1 MRRLFSLC
9 SALLLGL
16 VAAAEDRVSWEITPR
31 VTAPGQPF
39 RLQIIVES
47 DVVLGGA
54 QQAGRE
60 IKPPRG
66 MALRLSGQ
74 IARADSNEATINYS
88 GVAPEQ
94 EGEYVI
100 PPFNLRFARKMIAVD
115 AIKLIVSK
123 SVAFRRTAQARA
135 ELVIPDRP
143 FYVGEL
149 IRGAIR
155 MRGGEE
161 ETVVASFGLESVA
174 EGFTFAVT
182 ADRQPLP
189 EELGQGMQTTF
200 ELTPIREGVSE
211 LALNGTMLIQGSE
224 FNAFGN
230 GGRDRPFAFRRKL
243 TVEHVPERGRP
254 ADWTGAIGTFVAEA
268 VQVSKDKPEVG
279 EPIRL
284 RAILTGAGNLDRL
297 ITPELAS
304 SEQWDVLPAQER
316 RRHSEDQRFFVYT
329 LIPRLPGKLLTPPIR
344 FSTFD
349 PLTKQYSRVEFKP
362 IEVVVTGSAPAK
374 VDLITADPAAPADAK
389 KKPVSG
395 LAAPEPRRTSA
406 LVFGTP
412 AAPLAASPAF
422 WSGNGL
428 LVALLLALTAAALY
442 LGYLAAHPEIR
453 IRRRARSLLRAA
465 LLNATNARRQ
475 GDRRAFALAVARGL
489 QVGSAALL
497 GAEEEAMTQSD
508 IERALPGVDRALL
521 DGLFLRAYGER
532 FAAGAPTEAEA
543 DADATAALELLRRL
557 LALL

>member
-1 MRRLFSLC
+1 MRRRLSLC
-9 SALLLGL
+9 FALLLGL
-16 VAAAEDRVSWEITPR
+16 VAAAEDRVTWEITPR
-31 VTAPGQPF
+31 ITAPGQPF

-60 IKPPRG
+60 IRPPRG

-100 PPFNLRFARKMIAVD
+100 PPFNLRFARKIIAVD

-135 ELVIPDRP
+135 ELVIPDRA

-155 MRGGEE
+155 MRGGDE

-174 EGFTFAVT
+174 EGFAFAVT

-211 LALNGTMLIQGSE
+211 LALNGTMLIQGAE

-284 RAILTGAGNLDRL
+284 RAILTGTGNLDRL
-297 ITPELAS
+297 VTPELPS

-316 RRHSEDQRFFVYT
+316 RRHSEEQRFFVYT

-349 PLTKQYSRVEFKP
+349 PLTKRYSRVEFKP
-362 IEVVVTGSAPAK
+362 IEVIVTGSAPAK
-374 VDLITADPAAPADAK
+374 VDLITADPAAPADVK
-389 KKPVSG
+389 KKTVSG

-406 LVFGTP
+406 FFFGPP
-412 AAPLAASPAF
+412 AAPLAASTAF

-475 GDRRAFALAVARGL
+475 GDQRAFALAVARGL

-532 FAAGAPTEAEA
+532 FAAGAPTEA

>member
-9 SALLLGL
+9 FALLLGL
-16 VAAAEDRVSWEITPR
+16 TAAAEDRVSWEITPR
-31 VTAPGQPF
+31 ITAPGQPF

-54 QQAGRE
+54 QQAGKE
-60 IKPPRG
+60 IRPPRG

-74 IARADSNEATINYS
+74 IVRSDSNEATINYS

-94 EGEYVI
+94 EGEYII
-100 PPFNLRFARKMIAVD
+100 PAFNLRFARKMIAVEP
-115 AIKLIVSK
+115 IKLTVSK
-123 SVAFRRTAQARA
+123 SVAYRRTAQARA
-135 ELVIPDRP
+135 ELAIPDRT

-149 IRGAIR
+149 IRGSIR
-155 MRGGEE
+155 MRGGED

-174 EGFTFAVT
+174 EGFTLSVT

-211 LALNGTMLIQGSE
+211 LALNGTMLIQGAAVS
-224 FNAFGN
+224 AFSN
-230 GGRDRPFAFRRKL
+230 SGRDRPFAFRRKL
-243 TVEHVPERGRP
+243 TIEHVPERGRP
-254 ADWTGAIGTFVAEA
+254 ADWSGAIGTFAAEA

-284 RAILTGAGNLDRL
+284 RAILTGTGNLDRL
-297 ITPELAS
+297 ITPEIPG
-304 SEQWDVLPAQER
+304 SEQWDILPAQER
-316 RRHSEDQRFFVYT
+316 RRHSEEQRFFVYT
-329 LIPRLPGKLLTPPIR
+329 LVPRLPGKLLTPAIR

-349 PLTKQYSRVEFKP
+349 PLTKKYSRVEFKP
-362 IEVVVTGSAPAK
+362 IEVVVTGTAPAK
-374 VDLITADPAAPADAK
+374 VDLITADPAAPADSK
-389 KKPVSG
+389 QKTVTG
-395 LAAPEPRRTSA
+395 LATPEPRRSSA
-406 LVFGTP
+406 LFLGTP
-412 AAPLAASPAF
+412 SAPLAASASF

-428 LVALLLALTAAALY
+428 LVVLLIALTATTLY

-453 IRRRARSLLRAA
+453 IRRRARSILRASLITA
-465 LLNATNARRQ
+465 AKARLKSNQ
-475 GDRRAFALAVARGL
+475 RAFALSVAHAL

-497 GAEEEAMTQSD
+497 GAEEAAMTQSD
-508 IERALPGVDRALL
+508 IERALPGANRTLL

-532 FAAGAPTEAEA
+532 FAAGAPDASAA
-543 DADATAALELLRRL
+543 DDAAALELVRRL